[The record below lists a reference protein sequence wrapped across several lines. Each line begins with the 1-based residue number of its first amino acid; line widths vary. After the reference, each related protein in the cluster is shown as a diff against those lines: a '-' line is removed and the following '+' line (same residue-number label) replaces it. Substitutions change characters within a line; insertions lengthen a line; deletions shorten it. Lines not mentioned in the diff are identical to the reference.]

1 MTKFKNAG
9 HMQRLLE
16 KEEQAVVKVQVVK
29 TMVDLMLLEDKIID
43 SAESVCKRIEDEIL
57 IDIKPS
63 FVRTVMTKDMGMS
76 YRKILKASYHS
87 NSP

>member
-1 MTKFKNAG
+1 
-9 HMQRLLE
+9 
-16 KEEQAVVKVQVVK
+16 
-29 TMVDLMLLEDKIID
+29 MVDLMLLEDKIID
-43 SAESVCKRIEDEIL
+43 SAESVCKRIEEEIL

>member
-1 MTKFKNAG
+1 
-9 HMQRLLE
+9 MQRLLE

>member
-1 MTKFKNAG
+1 M
-9 HMQRLLE
+9 
-16 KEEQAVVKVQVVK
+16 VKVQVVK

>member
-1 MTKFKNAG
+1 MI
-9 HMQRLLE
+9 
-16 KEEQAVVKVQVVK
+16 KVEVVK

>member
-1 MTKFKNAG
+1 
-9 HMQRLLE
+9 
-16 KEEQAVVKVQVVK
+16 
-29 TMVDLMLLEDKIID
+29 MVDLMLLEDKIID

>member
-1 MTKFKNAG
+1 MI
-9 HMQRLLE
+9 
-16 KEEQAVVKVQVVK
+16 KVEVVK

-43 SAESVCKRIEDEIL
+43 SAESVCKRIEEEIL
-57 IDIKPS
+57 IDITPS
-63 FVRTVMTKDMGMS
+63 FVRAVMTKEMGMS

>member
-1 MTKFKNAG
+1 
-9 HMQRLLE
+9 MQRLLE

-43 SAESVCKRIEDEIL
+43 SAESVCKRIEEEIL